1 MSVVGGVD
9 FTSQYHYT
17 TMTFEHD
24 KKNPPSLQHETMV
37 PLIKEMEKGG
47 TALYF

>member
-1 MSVVGGVD
+1 MYKTLASVIYI
-9 FTSQYHYT
+9 TSQYHYT

-37 PLIKEMEKGG
+37 PLTKEM
-47 TALYF
+47 